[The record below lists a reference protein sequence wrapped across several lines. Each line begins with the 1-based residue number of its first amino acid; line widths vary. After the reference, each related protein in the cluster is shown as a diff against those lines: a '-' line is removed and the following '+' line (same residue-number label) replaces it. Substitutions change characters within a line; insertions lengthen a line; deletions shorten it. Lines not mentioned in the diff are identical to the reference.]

1 MVAPRLAAAVDGLA
15 PAALSG
21 EAFRHVA
28 ENRHPLSGAGA
39 RSLGGRWNPRESF
52 ATLYLALE
60 RETVVREF
68 FRLARR
74 MGLAPEDFLPRRFY
88 RYSFE
93 LSGLLDLREA
103 EARAAVGLSERSI
116 ASDDLGP
123 CQAVGEAAH
132 YLGREGVVAPSA
144 TGAGTVLAVFFDR
157 LTAGSFVH
165 DLDYETW
172 ESPPSPPER

>member
-1 MVAPRLAAAVDGLA
+1 MPAPRLAAAVDGLA
-15 PAALSG
+15 PTAFSG

-39 RSLGGRWNPRESF
+39 RSFGGRWNPPDSF

-60 RETVVREF
+60 RETAVREF
-68 FRLARR
+68 LRLARR
-74 MGLAPEDFLPRRFY
+74 VGRAPDDFLPRRFY
-88 RYSFE
+88 RFSFE

-103 EARAAVGLSERSI
+103 KARAAVGLSDVSI
-116 ASDDLGP
+116 AGENLGP

-132 YLGREGVVAPSA
+132 RLGREGVIAPSA
-144 TGAGTVLAVFFDR
+144 TGAGTVLAVFVDR
-157 LTAGSFVH
+157 LTMGSFVH

-172 ESPPSPPER
+172 EPPRSLEP

>member
-1 MVAPRLAAAVDGLA
+1 VAAAVDGLA
-15 PAALSG
+15 SAGLSG

-28 ENRHPLSGAGA
+28 ENRHSLSGAGA

-68 FRLARR
+68 LRLAQR
-74 MGLAPEDFLPRRFY
+74 MGRAPDDFLPRRFY

-103 EARAAVGLSERSI
+103 GARAAVGLTDAQISG
-116 ASDDLGP
+116 DDLGP

-132 YLGREGVVAPSA
+132 YLGREGVIAPSA
-144 TGAGTVLAVFFDR
+144 TGSGTVLAVFFDR
-157 LTAGSFVH
+157 LTAGSFVRE
-165 DLDYETW
+165 LEYERW
-172 ESPPSPPER
+172 QSPPVSPEP

>member
-1 MVAPRLAAAVDGLA
+1 MRASPR
-15 PAALSG
+15 SI
-21 EAFRHVA
+21 
-28 ENRHPLSGAGA
+28 S
-39 RSLGGRWNPRESF
+39 
-52 ATLYLALE
+52 

-68 FRLARR
+68 FRLAHR

-93 LSGLLDLREA
+93 LRGLLDLREA
-103 EARAAVGLSERSI
+103 EARAAVGLTEANI

-132 YLGREGVVAPSA
+132 YLGREGVIAPSA

-157 LTAGSFVH
+157 LTAGSSVH